1 MFTSEIVTFFFTDI
15 EGSTRLWEQHPEAMR
30 AALAEHDALMR
41 QAIETEGGRVFKTM
55 GDAFCAAFASP
66 AAALSAALSAQQSLQ
81 IRFNHGE
88 YGGHEEIRGEGK
100 TFSQPSTGAE
110 NQLEDTLLPFSP
122 PSVSS
127 VFSVVNIRVRM
138 ALHTGMVEAR
148 DGDYFGAPV
157 NRVARLLSAGHG
169 GQILLSDALRERIEH
184 HLPPQSFLLDLGRY
198 PLKDLPE
205 PERIWMLR
213 HPELPSEFPPLRTQ
227 AALVHGMPQALT
239 SFVGRTR
246 EAAMAETL
254 LRQPEARLVTLTGFG
269 GMGKSRLA
277 MRVADQC
284 LAAFPDGAWWIE
296 LEGVRS
302 AAGMWARLAETLRLT
317 PTPGESARDQT
328 CRSLRDR
335 SQLLVLDNT
344 EQITEAGTVTRDLL
358 ASCPGLKC
366 LAATRRALGLRGE
379 RTLEVLPMET
389 QEALALFLERARE
402 VKPDF
407 TLTDANQVDVIELCR
422 RLDGQPLALEL
433 AAARSAML
441 TPGQILARLN
451 ERFRLLQSRSPDLPP
466 RQRAL
471 RAAIEYSYDLLEAE
485 ERMILAQLS
494 VFEGGF
500 TLENAEAVCDGFDV
514 FGSIEVLWSHSFFR
528 VETHAESQV
537 NRYTMLESVRE
548 FAGEQLQASG
558 EAAQFAE
565 RHANRF
571 LERSTILLAQMRTQ
585 QESEAL
591 RGLEQDG
598 NNLRAA
604 TRWARATGNVLL
616 FAQLSLAVGGWRQK
630 RGFLPEAVTRIQEG
644 LDVLRPQA
652 TAYPALLADLLRER
666 AGLHLDFAE
675 TTQARMCGEEA
686 RELSATASDKMGEA
700 RAENL
705 LAQAAMQEKQF
716 EEARERFQRALKQ
729 FTDANSGMEIANV
742 LNNLGMVERQDKTGD
757 EAAYQARLQQAEQH
771 YEQSRKLR
779 IASGDRR
786 GLAETL
792 TNMGVLAFERG
803 DLEQA
808 EKCYRD
814 ALEQEQGMGDSYAL
828 AVQLYNLAEIAQQR
842 SENLIAVRRFACSER
857 LLEETRSPQLAD
869 AASMTTQESQ
879 AAQMSPEELTAL
891 RALIH
896 RMSPEQLLKF
906 ALSAVNDSNFA

>member
-1 MFTSEIVTFFFTDI
+1 MFTSETVTFFFTDI
-15 EGSTRLWEQHPEAMR
+15 EGSTQLWEQHPDAMR
-30 AALAEHDALMR
+30 SALAEHDSLMR
-41 QAIETEGGRVFKTM
+41 QAIETQEGTVFKTM

-66 AAALSAALSAQQSLQ
+66 AAALSAALTAQQALQ
-81 IRFNHGE
+81 KRFNHGE
-88 YGGHEEIRGEGK
+88 HGEHEGRRVEGESS
-100 TFSQPSTGAE
+100 SQPSTSVTKE
-110 NQLEDTLLPFSP
+110 QESTLLPSSP
-122 PSVSS
+122 PF

-138 ALHTGMVEAR
+138 ALHTGLVEAR
-148 DGDYFGAPV
+148 DEDYFGPPV

-169 GQILLSDALRERIEH
+169 GQILLSDALREQVQNL
-184 HLPPQSFLLDLGRY
+184 LPPHAFLLDLGRY
-198 PLKDLPE
+198 PLKDLPA

-213 HPELPSEFPPLRTQ
+213 HPDLPSEFPPLRTQ
-227 AALVHGMPQALT
+227 AALVHGMPQTLT
-239 SFVGRTR
+239 SFIGRTR

-254 LRQPEARLVTLTGFG
+254 LLQPEARLVTLTGFG

-317 PTPGESARDQT
+317 ITPGESARDQT
-328 CRSLRDR
+328 CRNLRDR

-344 EQITEAGTVTRDLL
+344 EQIADAGIVTRDLL

-389 QEALALFLERARE
+389 QEAATLFLERARE
-402 VKPDF
+402 VKPDL
-407 TLTDANQVDVIELCR
+407 TLTDANQADVIELCR

-441 TPGQILARLN
+441 TPSQILARLN

-471 RAAIEYSYDLLEAE
+471 RAAIEYSYDLLDAE
-485 ERMILAQLS
+485 ERTILAQLS

-500 TLENAEAVCDGFDV
+500 TLEDAEAVYEGFDV
-514 FGSIEVLWSHSFFR
+514 FSSIEVLWSHSFFR

-537 NRYTMLESVRE
+537 NRYAMLESVRE
-548 FAGEQLQASG
+548 FADEQLQASG

-571 LERSTILLAQMRTQ
+571 LERSTMLLAQMRTE

-604 TRWARATGNVLL
+604 TRWARETGNVLI
-616 FAQLSLAVGGWRQK
+616 FAQLSLAVGRWRQK
-630 RGFLPEAVTRIQEG
+630 RGFLPEAVTRIQDG
-644 LDVLRPQA
+644 LDALHPQA
-652 TAYPALLADLLRER
+652 SAHPLLLADLLRER
-666 AGLHLDFAE
+666 AGLHLDFSE
-675 TTQARMCGEEA
+675 TSQARICGEEA
-686 RELSATASDKMGEA
+686 RELSAAQADNLGEA

-705 LAQAAMQEKQF
+705 LAQAARLEKQF

-729 FTDANSGMEIANV
+729 FADAKSDVETANV
-742 LNNLGMVERQDKTGD
+742 LNNLGMVERQDRTGD
-757 EAAYQARLQQAEQH
+757 EAAYQARLQLAEQH

-792 TNMGVLAFERG
+792 TNMGVLAFERD

-808 EKCYRD
+808 EKYYRE
-814 ALEQEQGMGDSYAL
+814 ALEQKQDIGDLYVL
-828 AVQLYNLAEIAQQR
+828 AVQLFNLGEIAQKRGEHQ
-842 SENLIAVRRFACSER
+842 EAVRRFACSEF
-857 LLEETRSPQLAD
+857 LFEEMRSPQLAE
-869 AASMTTQESQ
+869 AADMTTKEGL
-879 AAQMSPEELTAL
+879 AAQMSSHDLAAL
-891 RALIH
+891 RAEIH
-896 RMSPEQLLKF
+896 LLSPDQLLRF
-906 ALSAVNDSNFA
+906 ALSAELPEHD